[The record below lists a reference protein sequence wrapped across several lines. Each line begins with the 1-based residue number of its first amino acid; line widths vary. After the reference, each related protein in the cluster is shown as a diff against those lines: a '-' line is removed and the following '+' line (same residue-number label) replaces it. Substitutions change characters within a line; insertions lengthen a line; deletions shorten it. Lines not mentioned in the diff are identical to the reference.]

1 MWRWWR
7 SSGMVMKQ
15 VVGSNHLGK
24 PNSPFPCIGQV
35 FGLKGF
41 AKQEC
46 GLLTNP
52 AISSSSLIPRR
63 TLSSSDDFNGA
74 GEINRG
80 GGGGGETISF
90 AEAKRLMRL
99 VNVEALKM
107 RLGAEGKE
115 AIPYSDLIEACQ
127 SIGVARSPE
136 EAAAFARVL
145 DEAGVILL
153 FRDKVLLH
161 PNRVVE
167 LVQRAVPLVLTPE
180 DDPMW
185 EELKVLQEKKEEIDV
200 QAHKQVRRIL
210 WSGLVLVVAQL
221 GLFFRLTYWDFS
233 WDVVEP
239 LAYFTTTTC
248 IGIGYAYFLITS
260 RDPTYQDLMKRL
272 FLRRQ
277 RKLIKRHNF
286 DVERFKEIQK
296 KCGTPLHASAS
307 IKNRVGMEVELDD
320 ALHRE

>member
-1 MWRWWR
+1 M
-7 SSGMVMKQ
+7 
-15 VVGSNHLGK
+15 
-24 PNSPFPCIGQV
+24 
-35 FGLKGF
+35 
-41 AKQEC
+41 
-46 GLLTNP
+46 
-52 AISSSSLIPRR
+52 
-63 TLSSSDDFNGA
+63 
-74 GEINRG
+74 
-80 GGGGGETISF
+80 
-90 AEAKRLMRL
+90 
-99 VNVEALKM
+99 
-107 RLGAEGKE
+107 
-115 AIPYSDLIEACQ
+115 
-127 SIGVARSPE
+127 
-136 EAAAFARVL
+136 
-145 DEAGVILL
+145 
-153 FRDKVLLH
+153 
-161 PNRVVE
+161 E

-296 KCGTPLHASAS
+296 RCGTPLHASAS

>member
-1 MWRWWR
+1 MWRWCK
-7 SSGMVMKQ
+7 SSGVLVRQM
-15 VVGSNHLGK
+15 GLGK
-24 PNSPFPCIGQV
+24 PIGPNPC
-35 FGLKGF
+35 FGFKGF

-46 GLLTNP
+46 GLLNFP
-52 AISSSSLIPRR
+52 ATSSLALIPKRRMSSSGDFSGGVGGAAE
-63 TLSSSDDFNGA
+63 LS
-74 GEINRG
+74 I
-80 GGGGGETISF
+80 GGETISF

-99 VNVEALKM
+99 VNVEALKAQ
-107 RLGAEGKE
+107 LGTEEKE
-115 AIPYSDLIEACQ
+115 AIPYSDLLEACQ

-167 LVQRAVPLVLTPE
+167 LVRKAVPLALTPE
-180 DDPMW
+180 DDPLW
-185 EELKVLQEKKEEIDV
+185 AELKKLQEKKEEIDV
-200 QAHKQVRRIL
+200 LAHKQVRRIL
-210 WSGLVLVVAQL
+210 WAGLGVLLTQL

-239 LAYFTTTTC
+239 LAYFTTTAC
-248 IGIGYAYFLITS
+248 IGVGYAYFLITS

-277 RKLIKRHNF
+277 RKLIERHNF
-286 DVERFKEIQK
+286 DVEKFKEIQR
-296 KCGTPLHASAS
+296 KCGIPLHASAS
-307 IKNRVGMEVELDD
+307 IKNRVGLEIELDD
-320 ALHRE
+320 ALHRD

>member
-1 MWRWWR
+1 
-7 SSGMVMKQ
+7 MVMKQ

-24 PNSPFPCIGQV
+24 PNSPYPCIGQV

-52 AISSSSLIPRR
+52 AISLSSLIPRR
-63 TLSSSDDFNGA
+63 TLSSSDDFNGG
-74 GEINRG
+74 GEINR

-161 PNRVVE
+161 PNRVCH
-167 LVQRAVPLVLTPE
+167 LQLVLIYS
-180 DDPMW
+180 
-185 EELKVLQEKKEEIDV
+185 LKKFNF
-200 QAHKQVRRIL
+200 
-210 WSGLVLVVAQL
+210 QL
-221 GLFFRLTYWDFS
+221 MSYS
-233 WDVVEP
+233 
-239 LAYFTTTTC
+239 A
-248 IGIGYAYFLITS
+248 FLIGPFS
-260 RDPTYQDLMKRL
+260 
-272 FLRRQ
+272 
-277 RKLIKRHNF
+277 
-286 DVERFKEIQK
+286 FKNTE
-296 KCGTPLHASAS
+296 
-307 IKNRVGMEVELDD
+307 
-320 ALHRE
+320 

>member
-1 MWRWWR
+1 
-7 SSGMVMKQ
+7 MVMKQ

-24 PNSPFPCIGQV
+24 PNSPYPCIGQV

-63 TLSSSDDFNGA
+63 TLSSSDDFNG
-74 GEINRG
+74 GEINRGG

-161 PNRVVE
+161 PNRVC
-167 LVQRAVPLVLTPE
+167 LLQLVLIYSLNEISLSTYVILCFSHTP
-180 DDPMW
+180 
-185 EELKVLQEKKEEIDV
+185 
-200 QAHKQVRRIL
+200 
-210 WSGLVLVVAQL
+210 
-221 GLFFRLTYWDFS
+221 F
-233 WDVVEP
+233 
-239 LAYFTTTTC
+239 
-248 IGIGYAYFLITS
+248 
-260 RDPTYQDLMKRL
+260 
-272 FLRRQ
+272 
-277 RKLIKRHNF
+277 
-286 DVERFKEIQK
+286 
-296 KCGTPLHASAS
+296 
-307 IKNRVGMEVELDD
+307 
-320 ALHRE
+320 